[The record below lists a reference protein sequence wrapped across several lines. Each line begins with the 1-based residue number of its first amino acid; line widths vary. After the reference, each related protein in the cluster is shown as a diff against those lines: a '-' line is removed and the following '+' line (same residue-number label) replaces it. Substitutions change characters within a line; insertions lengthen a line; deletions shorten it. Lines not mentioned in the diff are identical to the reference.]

1 MLTWTFWEK
10 KTKAVFQLIEFP
22 LLNIDRITPFC
33 FKRQNEAVMLRH
45 LYKNARLSAL
55 KLFAYAKKTGLLI
68 TRLMLSQG

>member
-10 KTKAVFQLIEFP
+10 IKAVFKLIEFP
-22 LLNIDRITPFC
+22 LVLKIDRITPFC

-55 KLFAYAKKTGLLI
+55 LLFAYALI
-68 TRLMLSQG
+68 YFL